1 MRRSGA
7 LVAACMALIA
17 AACGDEPT
25 EAAKVAEAYNDTV
38 DAVRDG
44 DYEKACEGLSE
55 RTLEDLGRAGQVQ
68 QTKGCDKTLER
79 TIEDLGTDKEAL
91 VTVQPADV
99 RIDGPRSAAVGR
111 VRMSKSGDEWKVE
124 GDLDFVRPFLSGAPP
139 R

>member
-7 LVAACMALIA
+7 LVAMCLALTA
-17 AACGDEPT
+17 TACGDEPT
-25 EAAKVAEAYNDTV
+25 EAAKVADAYNELV
-38 DAVRDG
+38 EAVADRDYG
-44 DYEKACEGLSE
+44 KVCEGLTE
-55 RTLEDLGRAGQVQ
+55 RTLEDLRKAGQVQ
-68 QTKGCDKTLER
+68 QTTGCDKTLER
-79 TIEDLGTDKEAL
+79 VIEDLGTDKDAL

-99 RIDGPRSAAVGR
+99 RIDGARSAAVDR